1 MNQIHKSILEI
12 LQNSSETMALAS
24 SKGGA
29 KAALPS
35 FVKFI
40 LLLFLLTAYTQAGEN
55 IVNIDANFTEISS
68 PDYIYYINDKNNT
81 YSPSMILHSKVLK
94 QTTKMHIGSKNN
106 PFWTRVRIKNRSD
119 KIQNLSLFNPL
130 AGIAAIDVYIYKDDT
145 LIKSHS
151 LGDMREQ
158 SKREV
163 VTRLSMF
170 NLTLLAGESVVVVSK
185 IENYMFYN
193 IGLSIQ
199 KSELFMEDE
208 NYFIFSMAF
217 WGGIGTFILIVIF
230 AFFIMYKQKAYLL
243 LSLYFSMMILY
254 EYSFHGILYLLDIG
268 INLKL
273 ISILPWLSH
282 LSGMML
288 IILFASFLFNI
299 KESYPKIYIFMN
311 IMLYMPFI
319 VIVLYLYSIFI
330 YDLKDYFTNDGS
342 YITFFILLSLGGI
355 GIYMLIK
362 KEIGAKYYLIGHG
375 TFLLALFVNSLGL
388 YGTITY
394 HEALKLL
401 IPMALLVDVLF
412 LLIAQYLKTYK
423 AQLDLLKNREL
434 LLEQS
439 RFISIGQAIGN
450 ITHQWKQPLAKLG
463 SSVTYLEAILKND
476 AGSLERVFYNKLPNL
491 TKNITQM
498 QHTIDDFSNYYA
510 TTNQVEKF
518 YPKEILNR
526 YVMEILNSKVI
537 LKNVAFKLE
546 IDDAFEL
553 HCYEHIF
560 SNIMMILID
569 NSLDSFQSNT
579 LDNQITIS
587 INKHKNYYQIEYSD
601 NAGGIKIKPIE
612 KIFEYFIS
620 SKEDTNTKGH
630 GMGLAI
636 AKMLVEDRL
645 KGKISVENIDNGV
658 LFRIIFN

>member
-1 MNQIHKSILEI
+1 MIINKIIK
-12 LQNSSETMALAS
+12 
-24 SKGGA
+24 
-29 KAALPS
+29 
-35 FVKFI
+35 
-40 LLLFLLTAYTQAGEN
+40 LLLLFFLLTAYNQAMSVEN
-55 IVNIDANFTEISS
+55 IVNIDANFTKVSS
-68 PDYIYYINDKNNT
+68 PDYIYTIKDKNST
-81 YSPSMILHSKVLK
+81 YSPLEILHSKVLK
-94 QTTKMHIGSKNN
+94 QATKMHIGSKTGA
-106 PFWTRVRIKNRSD
+106 FWTRVRIKNRSD
-119 KIQNLSLFNPL
+119 TIQNLSLFNPL
-130 AGIAAIDVYIYKDDT
+130 AGIDAIDVYIYKDDK

-185 IENYMFYN
+185 IENYMIYN

-199 KSELFMEDE
+199 KSELFMENE
-208 NYFIFSMAF
+208 NYFIFGMAF
-217 WGGIGTFILIVIF
+217 WGGFGTFIFIF
-230 AFFIMYKQKAYLL
+230 IFSFFIMYKQKAYLL
-243 LSLYFSMMILY
+243 LSLYFIMIILNQ
-254 EYSFHGILYLLDIG
+254 YSFHGILYLLDGG

-273 ISILPWLSH
+273 ISILPWVSH
-282 LSGMML
+282 LMSL
-288 IILFASFLFNI
+288 IFIILFASSLFNM
-299 KESYPKIYIFMN
+299 KESYPKIYIFIN
-311 IMLYMPFI
+311 LMLYLPLVI
-319 VIVLYLYSIFI
+319 IVLYLYSMFI
-330 YDLKDYFTNDGS
+330 YDIKDYFGNYGS
-342 YITFFILLSLGGI
+342 YVTFFILLSLSSI

-375 TFLLALFVNSLGL
+375 TFLFALFVNSLGL
-388 YGTITY
+388 YGIITY
-394 HEALKLL
+394 YEALKLL
-401 IPMALLVDVLF
+401 IPIALLVDVLF
-412 LLIAQYLKTYK
+412 LLVAQYLKTYK
-423 AQLDLLKNREL
+423 DQLDLLKNKEL

-476 AGSLERVFYNKLPNL
+476 SDSLERVFYDKLPSL

-498 QHTIDDFSNYYA
+498 QHTIDDFSNYYS

-518 YPKEILNR
+518 YPKEILKKH
-526 YVMEILNSKVI
+526 VMEILNSKII

-553 HCYEHIF
+553 NCYEHIF

-579 LDNQITIS
+579 LDNQIKIS
-587 INKHKNYYQIEYSD
+587 INRYNNHYQIEYSD

-612 KIFEYFIS
+612 KVFEYFIS
-620 SKEDTNTKGH
+620 SKDGINTKGH

-645 KGKISVENIDNGV
+645 KGEISVKNIKDGAR
-658 LFRIIFN
+658 FRIILID